1 MEGGMFVSKQIHL
14 DEQACSVHLCIRAT
28 FSPWGLRAHLL
39 EPRDAPSIRVVRGG
53 RAGTPSSSYFLFVTR
68 RVGMRFTVRSLGG
81 KLIISAAFTLLLC
94 VLLFATASWY
104 LLKSFYEHEA
114 KSDAAMHLALIKH
127 AYQAQTALLSEELS
141 QVANNP
147 GLMDALAQPL
157 TQSSR
162 ERIRDLLFSTS
173 LHDHFSEMTIASPKQ
188 RVIETL
194 EDISPSGSL
203 PDDLRPLVVEGLRGK
218 AATLVKMPMADTAGS
233 GSTGDINVAVPILA
247 PGGKPLGILIGEQR
261 LDDYFAADLLRESG
275 NLGLNVVLCQG
286 QQIQGTTIHSMALD
300 RHIAQESIC
309 ASNHVNLIDTGQH
322 YLTMSAFVRADHQV
336 AGSPSLLVVDIE
348 PLYNFNTHSERAI
361 EILIG
366 IGFFIIALGVTAYT
380 FIARTFFIRPIRRLQ
395 ASIAHLVSNTTGATD
410 ANAALDELS
419 MLARSFNLLSESLNT
434 QENESHMITSRM
446 SDLLTMSDIL
456 ISTLNLEDLLR
467 EIVSRLGRMMHAK
480 SVSLLLYGRE
490 MTSPWAVA
498 QWSDTQASQ
507 PLQLS
512 NGHLPDTPSLKREAV
527 TVHADPAGDI
537 TMAAT
542 TKMVAMPVASARAA
556 STSSTS
562 SGKRRAIRALKLTP
576 PPEPD
581 GLRRPRIPRP
591 ALRDLDMLLA
601 RMAMQREKIA
611 YGEDVHMIYR
621 ERGEAWARMA
631 LEAGYRSVV
640 AVPLFLQDQAIGAV
654 MLYGDRPYQVSG
666 RDTFLLSTAAIQA
679 AMAIQNAL
687 LFVEVKDKNAALE
700 RVNHLKSQF
709 LATVTHELR
718 TPLHSIISYGSLIL
732 EGYLDGELTEEQQEH
747 ISFIVR
753 RAEDLSRLVDDM
765 LDLSKIEAD
774 RLEVKV
780 EPLSLEQSLQDAMN
794 ELKQMAGNKGLALTL
809 EMDEELPMALTDS
822 HRIRQVVVNLVS
834 NALKFTENG
843 GVTIRC
849 MLLERY
855 DMLRISV
862 SDTGIG
868 ISPAALDYIFEAF
881 RQADG
886 SVTRRF
892 GGTGLGLTIAR
903 KLIELQGGEVTVES
917 IVGQGSTF
925 SFTLPI
931 VTPAR
936 VRMTV

>member
-39 EPRDAPSIRVVRGG
+39 EPRNAPSIRVVRGG
-53 RAGTPSSSYFLFVTR
+53 RAGTPSSPYFLFVTR

-127 AYQAQTALLSEELS
+127 AYQAQTVLLSEELS
-141 QVANNP
+141 RVAKNP
-147 GLMDALAQPL
+147 GLGDALAQPL

-162 ERIRDLLFSTS
+162 ERIRDLLFSTF
-173 LHDHFSEMTIASPKQ
+173 LDDHFSDMIIVSQ
-188 RVIETL
+188 DRQTL
-194 EDISPSGSL
+194 EEISPSSTL
-203 PDDLRPLVVEGLRGK
+203 SNDIQPLVDEGLQGK
-218 AATLVKMPMADTAGS
+218 TTSQVVKTSADTTRGD
-233 GSTGDINVAVPILA
+233 STWDINVAVPILA
-247 PGGKPLGILIGEQR
+247 PGDKQLGILIGEQR
-261 LDDYFAADLLRESG
+261 LDDSFAADLVRASG
-275 NLGLNVVLCQG
+275 NLGLNVALCQG
-286 QQIQGTTIHSMALD
+286 QQIQGTTIHSMPLD
-300 RHIAQESIC
+300 RHNAQENIC
-309 ASNHVNLIDTGQH
+309 ASNHVNLIGTGQH

-348 PLYNFNTHSERAI
+348 PLYNLNTHLERAI

-366 IGFFIIALGVTAYT
+366 LGIFVIALGVTAYT
-380 FIARTFFIRPIRRLQ
+380 LIARTFFIRPIRRLQ
-395 ASIAHLVSNTTGATD
+395 ASIAQLVSNTTGSTG
-410 ANAALDELS
+410 ANVALDELS

-467 EIVSRLGRMMHAK
+467 EIVSRLGRIMHAK

-498 QWSDTQASQ
+498 QWSDTQAPQ
-507 PLQLS
+507 PLQPS
-512 NGHLPDTPSLKREAV
+512 NGHLPDTPSSKREAV

-631 LEAGYRSVV
+631 LEAGYQSVV

-780 EPLSLEQSLQDAMN
+780 EPLSLEQSLQDAVN
-794 ELKQMAGNKGLALTL
+794 ELKQMAGNKELSLTL
-809 EMDEELPMALTDS
+809 EMDEELPMALADS
-822 HRIRQVVVNLVS
+822 HRIRQVVVNLMS
-834 NALKFTENG
+834 NAFKFTFE
-843 GVTIRC
+843 
-849 MLLERY
+849 
-855 DMLRISV
+855 DAV
-862 SDTGIG
+862 SL
-868 ISPAALDYIFEAF
+868 S
-881 RQADG
+881 
-886 SVTRRF
+886 
-892 GGTGLGLTIAR
+892 
-903 KLIELQGGEVTVES
+903 
-917 IVGQGSTF
+917 
-925 SFTLPI
+925 
-931 VTPAR
+931 
-936 VRMTV
+936 